1 MNQIE
6 IIHPFDEGFFLF
18 EAGLDDASVYFFL
31 KNEQEVIV
39 GVQISVADE
48 VQVIERADEGHSKLL
63 ELFVDAFLEVSKWNI
78 ELNMIYFEEIQDL
91 KRILGFLYLGRS
103 LSLLHQKYKL
113 RQLQ

>member
-63 ELFVDAFLEVSKWNI
+63 ELFVDAFLEVSKRNI
-78 ELNMIYFEEIQDL
+78 ELNMI
-91 KRILGFLYLGRS
+91 
-103 LSLLHQKYKL
+103 
-113 RQLQ
+113 